1 MISHVVCSCTVT
13 AAYCEGG
20 SKIFCPRIYST
31 DAATN
36 GKPIGRALFYRQ
48 GRCVVLSALNVG
60 TAMVCL
66 SRRCALGCELPVLAL
81 RLCV

>member
-1 MISHVVCSCTVT
+1 MISYAVCSCTVT

-31 DAATN
+31 DAVTD

-48 GRCVVLSALNVG
+48 GRCAVLSA
-60 TAMVCL
+60 
-66 SRRCALGCELPVLAL
+66 
-81 RLCV
+81 